1 LAEDSSVSTKP
12 FPERNL
18 AMDRVVV
25 LSGQIYSGKTSL
37 ARNLELKHGIQT
49 FKTKDALLARL
60 REAGPKDR
68 RPLQA
73 KGADL
78 DRKTNGEWVAQEFHK
93 WLRATERGPAVT
105 IDSVRIAG
113 QLQGLRKAFG
123 SKVVHIHLTAPH
135 DVLAARFRNRRQ
147 KAKDAGISYADA
159 KADATE
165 QQVEK
170 LADLAD
176 VVIDTNRCTEE
187 DVAAR
192 AESAI
197 RVHPHRG
204 VGYVDVVV
212 GGQYG
217 SEGKGQIVSF
227 IAREYDLLVR
237 VGGPNAGHKVWGD
250 PPFTH
255 HQLPSGTRYN
265 TSAKLLIGPGAVL
278 NVSKLLKEIADCG
291 VDASRL
297 QIDGNAMIIEEA
309 DIEAEDRLRRDIGST
324 GSGTG
329 AATARRIMGRNR
341 ETRLARDV
349 PELKPYM
356 GDAFRILEEAYLSG
370 KRLLL
375 EGTQGTGLSIYHGR
389 YPFVTSRDTTA
400 GGCLAEAGI
409 PPSWVRRVLM
419 VVRTYPIRVESPKG
433 STSGPLNE
441 IGWAEVSRRSGIP
454 VRELYDHERT
464 STTNRR
470 RRVGE
475 FEWELLHRSALLNGA
490 TDIALTFA
498 DYISI
503 GNRKA
508 VRFEQ
513 LTKETIQFVDE
524 VGRVA
529 GVPVTMAAVG
539 FNQRSVIDR
548 RAW

>member
-1 LAEDSSVSTKP
+1 
-12 FPERNL
+12 
-18 AMDRVVV
+18 MDRVVV

-37 ARNLELKHGIQT
+37 AHHLESKHGMQT
-49 FKTKDALLARL
+49 FKTKEALEQCLGRGAS
-60 REAGPKDR
+60 KDR

-78 DRKTNGEWVAQEFHK
+78 DRKTGGEWVAQEFHR
-93 WLRATERGPAVT
+93 WLQEKDRGVAV
-105 IDSVRIAG
+105 IVDAVRIPG
-113 QLQGLRKAFG
+113 QVQGLRKAFG
-123 SKVVHIHLTAPH
+123 SKVVHIHLTAPSE
-135 DVLAARFRNRRQ
+135 VLEARFRKRRQ
-147 KAKDAGISYADA
+147 KSKDTGISYAQA
-159 KADATE
+159 KSDSTE

-170 LADLAD
+170 LAELAD

-192 AESAI
+192 AESVI

-204 VGYVDVVV
+204 LGYVDVVV

-265 TSAKLLIGPGAVL
+265 TSASLLIGPGAVL
-278 NVSKLLKEIADCG
+278 HVPKLLKEIADCE
-291 VDASRL
+291 VDSTRL
-297 QIDGNAMIIEEA
+297 VIDRNAMVISEN
-309 DIEAEDRLRRDIGST
+309 DIEAEETLVKDIGST

-329 AATARRIMGRNR
+329 AATARRIMGRHLG
-341 ETRLARDV
+341 TRLAKDI
-349 PELKPYM
+349 PELKPYI
-356 GDAFRILEEAYLSG
+356 GDAFENLQNAYLHG
-370 KRLLL
+370 ERILL
-375 EGTQGTGLSIYHGR
+375 EGTQGTGLSIYHGH
-389 YPFVTSRDTTA
+389 YPYVTSRDTTA

-409 PPSWVRRVLM
+409 PPNWVRRVLM

-433 STSGPLNE
+433 GTSGPLNE
-441 IGWAEVSRRSGIP
+441 IGWAEISRRSRIP
-454 VRELYDHERT
+454 VRELYAHEKT
-464 STTNRR
+464 STTHRR

-475 FEWELLHRSALLNGA
+475 FDWELLHRAALLNGA
-490 TDIALTFA
+490 TDIALTFT
-498 DYISI
+498 DYIDVK
-503 GNRKA
+503 NRDA
-508 VRFEQ
+508 FRFEQ
-513 LTKETIQFVDE
+513 LTEETIRFIDE

-529 GVPVTMAAVG
+529 GVPVSMAAVW
-539 FNQRSVIDR
+539 FNHRSVIDR